1 MLHVT
6 NSRVLKIV
14 VDKCQH
20 LPKPVRRVRSVD
32 ISSYV
37 ADHFRTEHGGE
48 NNDFRAWTNVNDE
61 DFDIEK
67 TIDEFASLFT
77 GFINISY
84 ECTEEEIV
92 HDNDELLNFD
102 FDMTTVRQLHLHTKD
117 AFNRNDE
124 KCN

>member
-6 NSRVLKIV
+6 NSRLLKIV
-14 VDKCQH
+14 VDKCRH

-37 ADHFRTEHGGE
+37 SDHFRTEHGGE
-48 NNDFRAWTNVNDE
+48 NNDFRAWTNVNGE

-67 TIDEFASLFT
+67 SLTIDEVASLFT
-77 GFINISY
+77 GFNNISY

-92 HDNDELLNFD
+92 HDRKK
-102 FDMTTVRQLHLHTKD
+102 MKSP
-117 AFNRNDE
+117 
-124 KCN
+124 